1 MDDLLNN
8 FLQAENRLFN
18 NDNNDIPNE
27 LNTLFNENNI
37 EPFAIFEF
45 NNNNNNL
52 LNDNMEGPTGY
63 TLYIHPQE
71 SIANEHE
78 FQNRERRRERG
89 RGRGQLNVEGH
100 TKYAFDN
107 MVRKTKSMIIKLL
120 LNFINKKIL
129 VIYDGKIG
137 HGDNIKK
144 LFLMNQAQ
152 VSNANIH
159 FNRAF
164 LERTLGEIFSSELS
178 KRINNYKNDHN
189 KKLIQKLKNE
199 KDKEK
204 KEYFIGLFNLTF
216 LDCLKYFR
224 SSNNVNNPKYVYIE
238 SLTKFCDLES
248 GSNFKQQNDEEF
260 IEHIKQFINNYEDN
274 LNSRRARLNNNI
286 EN

>member
-1 MDDLLNN
+1 MDDPLNN
-8 FLQAENRLFN
+8 FLQAENRLF
-18 NDNNDIPNE
+18 NNDIPNE

-37 EPFAIFEF
+37 EPIVFIGF
-45 NNNNNNL
+45 NNNNDNI
-52 LNDNMEGPTGY
+52 LNDNVEGPTGY
-63 TLYIHPQE
+63 TLHIHPQE
-71 SIANEHE
+71 PIVNEHE

-89 RGRGQLNVEGH
+89 RGELNVEGH

-120 LNFINKKIL
+120 LNFINKKIF

-152 VSNANIH
+152 VSNANIN

-238 SLTKFCDLES
+238 GLTKFCDLEND
-248 GSNFKQQNDEEF
+248 SNFKQQNEREF
-260 IEHIKQFINNYEDN
+260 IEYFKNFINNYENN
-274 LNSRRARLNNNI
+274 LSYRRARLNNNI
-286 EN
+286 ENQ

>member
-1 MDDLLNN
+1 MDDSLNN
-8 FLQAENRLFN
+8 FLQAENMLFN

-37 EPFAIFEF
+37 EPFAIFGF

-63 TLYIHPQE
+63 TLHIHPQE
-71 SIANEHE
+71 PIANEHE

-120 LNFINKKIL
+120 LNFINKKIF

-164 LERTLGEIFSSELS
+164 LERTLGEINEGDYDLLVGFVHKDAAASFFVTFDQILNTKSLALVFSRDMDEV
-178 KRINNYKNDHN
+178 
-189 KKLIQKLKNE
+189 E
-199 KDKEK
+199 E
-204 KEYFIGLFNLTF
+204 F
-216 LDCLKYFR
+216 
-224 SSNNVNNPKYVYIE
+224 VNMIE
-238 SLTKFCDLES
+238 ES
-248 GSNFKQQNDEEF
+248 GSNAKIQAVRAFHNPSPIKVKFDKAIKEF
-260 IEHIKQFINNYEDN
+260 E
-274 LNSRRARLNNNI
+274 
-286 EN
+286 

>member
-1 MDDLLNN
+1 MDDPLNN
-8 FLQAENRLFN
+8 FLQAENRLF
-18 NDNNDIPNE
+18 NNDIPNE

-37 EPFAIFEF
+37 EPIVFIGFK
-45 NNNNNNL
+45 NNNDNI
-52 LNDNMEGPTGY
+52 LNDNVEGPTGY
-63 TLYIHPQE
+63 TLHIHPQE
-71 SIANEHE
+71 PIVNEHE

-89 RGRGQLNVEGH
+89 RGESNAEGH

-164 LERTLGEIFSSELS
+164 LEKTLGEIFSADLS

-238 SLTKFCDLES
+238 GLTKFCDLEND
-248 GSNFKQQNDEEF
+248 SNFKQQNDEEF

>member
-1 MDDLLNN
+1 MDDPLNN
-8 FLQAENRLFN
+8 FLQAENMLFN

-37 EPFAIFEF
+37 EPFAIFGF

-63 TLYIHPQE
+63 TLYIHSQE
-71 SIANEHE
+71 PIDNEHE

-89 RGRGQLNVEGH
+89 RGRGELNVEGH

-164 LERTLGEIFSSELS
+164 LEKTLGEIFSA
-178 KRINNYKNDHN
+178 
-189 KKLIQKLKNE
+189 
-199 KDKEK
+199 
-204 KEYFIGLFNLTF
+204 
-216 LDCLKYFR
+216 
-224 SSNNVNNPKYVYIE
+224 
-238 SLTKFCDLES
+238 DL
-248 GSNFKQQNDEEF
+248 
-260 IEHIKQFINNYEDN
+260 
-274 LNSRRARLNNNI
+274 
-286 EN
+286 

>member
-1 MDDLLNN
+1 MTDTLNN
-8 FLQAENRLFN
+8 FLQAENRLF
-18 NDNNDIPNE
+18 NNDIPNE

-37 EPFAIFEF
+37 EPIVFIGFK
-45 NNNNNNL
+45 NNNI
-52 LNDNMEGPTGY
+52 LNDNVEGPTGY
-63 TLYIHPQE
+63 TLHIHPQE
-71 SIANEHE
+71 PIVNEHE

-89 RGRGQLNVEGH
+89 RGESNVEGH

-164 LERTLGEIFSSELS
+164 LERTLGEIFSADLS
-178 KRINNYKNDHN
+178 KRISNYKKNHN
-189 KKLIQKLKNE
+189 KTLIEELINE

-204 KEYFIGLFNLTF
+204 KEYFNGLFNLEF
-216 LDCLKYFR
+216 SDCLKYFR
-224 SSNNVNNPKYVYIE
+224 GANVNNDKYKYIKG
-238 SLTKFCDLES
+238 LKKFCDLKNEA
-248 GSNFKQQNDEEF
+248 NFRQINDPDF
-260 IEHIKQFINNYEDN
+260 IEYLELFINDYEHN
-274 LNSRRARLNNNI
+274 LNKRKGRITSQNI
-286 EN
+286 I

>member
-1 MDDLLNN
+1 MDDPLNN
-8 FLQAENRLFN
+8 FLQAENMLF
-18 NDNNDIPNE
+18 NNDIPNE

-37 EPFAIFEF
+37 EPFAIFGF

-63 TLYIHPQE
+63 TLHIHPQE
-71 SIANEHE
+71 PIVNELE

-129 VIYDGKIG
+129 IIYDGKIE
-137 HGDNIKK
+137 HGNFIKK

-152 VSNANIH
+152 VSNANIN
-159 FNRAF
+159 FNKAF
-164 LERTLGEIFSSELS
+164 LEKTLGEIFSADLS
-178 KRINNYKNDHN
+178 KRINNYKKNHN
-189 KKLIQKLKNE
+189 KTLIEELINE

-204 KEYFIGLFNLTF
+204 KEYFNSLFNLTF
-216 LDCLKYFR
+216 SDCLKYFR
-224 SSNNVNNPKYVYIE
+224 NSNNANNPKYIYIE
-238 SLTKFCDLES
+238 GQTEFCDLENDS
-248 GSNFKQQNDEEF
+248 KFKQQNDEEF
-260 IEHIKQFINNYEDN
+260 IEHMKQFINNYEDN

>member
-1 MDDLLNN
+1 MDDPLNN
-8 FLQAENRLFN
+8 FLQAENMLFN

-37 EPFAIFEF
+37 EPFAIFGF

-63 TLYIHPQE
+63 TLHIHPQE
-71 SIANEHE
+71 PIVNEHE

-89 RGRGQLNVEGH
+89 RGESNVEGH

-120 LNFINKKIL
+120 LNFINKKIF

-152 VSNANIH
+152 VSNANIN

-164 LERTLGEIFSSELS
+164 LERTLGEIFSADLS
-178 KRINNYKNDHN
+178 KRISNYKKNHN
-189 KKLIQKLKNE
+189 KTLIEELINE

-204 KEYFIGLFNLTF
+204 KEYFNCLFNLTF
-216 LDCLKYFR
+216 SDCLKYFR
-224 SSNNVNNPKYVYIE
+224 SSNNVNNPKYIYIE
-238 SLTKFCDLES
+238 GLTKFCDLEND
-248 GSNFKQQNDEEF
+248 SNFKQQNEREF
-260 IEHIKQFINNYEDN
+260 IEYFKNFINNYENN
-274 LNSRRARLNNNI
+274 LSYRRARLNNNI
-286 EN
+286 ENQ

>member
-1 MDDLLNN
+1 
-8 FLQAENRLFN
+8 
-18 NDNNDIPNE
+18 
-27 LNTLFNENNI
+27 
-37 EPFAIFEF
+37 
-45 NNNNNNL
+45 
-52 LNDNMEGPTGY
+52 
-63 TLYIHPQE
+63 
-71 SIANEHE
+71 
-78 FQNRERRRERG
+78 
-89 RGRGQLNVEGH
+89 
-100 TKYAFDN
+100 
-107 MVRKTKSMIIKLL
+107 
-120 LNFINKKIL
+120 
-129 VIYDGKIG
+129 
-137 HGDNIKK
+137 
-144 LFLMNQAQ
+144 MNQAQ

-238 SLTKFCDLES
+238 GLTKFCDLEND
-248 GSNFKQQNDEEF
+248 SNFKQQNDEEF

>member
-1 MDDLLNN
+1 M
-8 FLQAENRLFN
+8 LF
-18 NDNNDIPNE
+18 NNDIPNE

-37 EPFAIFEF
+37 EPFAIFGF
-45 NNNNNNL
+45 GNNNNNL

-63 TLYIHPQE
+63 TLHIHPQE
-71 SIANEHE
+71 PIVNEHE

-89 RGRGQLNVEGH
+89 RGESNVEGH

-120 LNFINKKIL
+120 LNFINKKIF

-152 VSNANIH
+152 VSNANIN

-164 LERTLGEIFSSELS
+164 LERTLGEIFSADLS
-178 KRINNYKNDHN
+178 KRISNYKKNHN
-189 KKLIQKLKNE
+189 KTLIEELINE

-204 KEYFIGLFNLTF
+204 KEYFNCLFNLTF
-216 LDCLKYFR
+216 SDCLKYFR
-224 SSNNVNNPKYVYIE
+224 SSNNVNNPKYIYIE
-238 SLTKFCDLES
+238 GLTKFCDLEND
-248 GSNFKQQNDEEF
+248 SNFKQQNEREF
-260 IEHIKQFINNYEDN
+260 IEYFKNFINNYENN
-274 LNSRRARLNNNI
+274 LSYRRARLNNNI
-286 EN
+286 ENQ